1 MEMYKNWVLVERH
14 RTDYT
19 KHGNQ
24 ESRVIAKN
32 KKLERNQDK
41 WIEGRTGF
49 CSEEEVG
56 KIEGTAVALVTA
68 T

>member
-1 MEMYKNWVLVERH
+1 METRKVELLQ
-14 RTDYT
+14 
-19 KHGNQ
+19 K
-24 ESRVIAKN
+24 I

-41 WIEGRTGF
+41 WIEGGTGF

>member
-1 MEMYKNWVLVERH
+1 MYKKCVLVERH

-24 ESRVIAKN
+24 ESRVIV
-32 KKLERNQDK
+32 KKIDRNQDK
-41 WIEGRTGF
+41 WMEGRTGF

-56 KIEGTAVALVTA
+56 KIEGTAVAFVTA